1 MNEENEETIMQL
13 RHLLSERIRFDQ
25 VSRLCAM
32 ARDKDN
38 SGIIDALHGLSSGE
52 NARVATNALW
62 ILTHLDETLSQQLWC
77 RQTELMQRAVRETNA
92 THLRLILTLLLA
104 MPYNAN
110 DLSPEFL
117 DFCLEH
123 ITATS
128 QPYAVRAQCMKLAF
142 MQCRHYRELT
152 DELERLLEMMSYES
166 LSPGLVSAR
175 RQVMHKIKVLR
186 KKGWK

>member
-1 MNEENEETIMQL
+1 MNEEKRHL
-13 RHLLSERIRFDQ
+13 RSLLSERIGLGQ
-25 VSRLCAM
+25 VSHLCAM
-32 ARDKDN
+32 ARDEEN
-38 SGIIDALHGLSSGE
+38 SGIIDTLYELSADG
-52 NARVATNALW
+52 NARVAANALW
-62 ILTHLDETLSQQLWC
+62 TLTHLDETLAQQLRN
-77 RQTELMQRAVRETNA
+77 RQTELMQRAITETNT

-117 DFCLEH
+117 DFCFEH
-123 ITATS
+123 IPSTS
-128 QPYAVRAQCMKLAF
+128 QPYAVRVQCMKLAF

-152 DELERLLEMMSYES
+152 DELERLLELMSDEP